1 MQIQVWNKEMELLS
15 RDEAEPPP
23 FLNPPVKIRLEFGY
37 GVEAHQLNELD
48 RAIRE
53 KILQS
58 YQIQC
63 VLEFL
68 PPNPW
73 AG

>member
-1 MQIQVWNKEMELLS
+1 L
-15 RDEAEPPP
+15 AEPPP

-37 GVEAHQLNELD
+37 EVEAHQLNELD

-68 PPNPW
+68 PPESLGRVTKKTPLFEKVY
-73 AG
+73 GK